1 MNKSGKWRRIARH
14 LLTDDRAVRR
24 AFPPA
29 VLKAIELETTR
40 QEARHMGELRFAA
53 EAVLPIA
60 ALLENTTPR
69 QRAIEQF
76 GRLRV
81 WDTEHNCGVLIYV
94 LLADRAVEVIAD
106 RGINART
113 RASEW
118 EDICTN
124 MQREFASGRFEAGA
138 IAGIRAI
145 GDLLGAHF
153 PAAGRE
159 NPNDLP
165 DRPILL

>member
-1 MNKSGKWRRIARH
+1 MQEYNTPPRSVTSWINRWRNSSNA
-14 LLTDDRAVRR
+14 
-24 AFPPA
+24 
-29 VLKAIELETTR
+29 KA
-40 QEARHMGELRFAA
+40 A
-53 EAVLPIA
+53 LPLV
-60 ALLENTTPR
+60 ALLENVTPR

-76 GRLRV
+76 GRLRI

-94 LLADRAVEVIAD
+94 LLADRTVEIIAD
-106 RGINART
+106 RGINARKD
-113 RASEW
+113 ANEW

-145 GDLLGAHF
+145 SDLLGAHF
-153 PAAGRE
+153 PVAGRD